1 MRGEKY
7 EPVSPVCYWFY
18 GSILL
23 CITDQKN
30 NQVKVQ
36 FNNKLQPFI
45 NVSAG
50 EFINKKENR
59 FITYEKKFWF
69 NFVSP
74 IILEGIKIKNG
85 MFLELK
91 RIKV

>member
-23 CITDQKN
+23 CITDQRN

-59 FITYEKKFWF
+59 FITYEKKILVQFCQSN
-69 NFVSP
+69 NF
-74 IILEGIKIKNG
+74 GRNKN
-85 MFLELK
+85 K
-91 RIKV
+91 KWKVFRTEEN

>member
-30 NQVKVQ
+30 NQVKIQ

-50 EFINKKENR
+50 EFIKK
-59 FITYEKKFWF
+59 KKADLSHMKKNFWF

-85 MFLELK
+85 KFLELK

>member
-50 EFINKKENR
+50 EFINKTDLSHMKKNSVQFCQSNNFGRNKNKE
-59 FITYEKKFWF
+59 W
-69 NFVSP
+69 
-74 IILEGIKIKNG
+74 
-85 MFLELK
+85 
-91 RIKV
+91 KVFKTEEN